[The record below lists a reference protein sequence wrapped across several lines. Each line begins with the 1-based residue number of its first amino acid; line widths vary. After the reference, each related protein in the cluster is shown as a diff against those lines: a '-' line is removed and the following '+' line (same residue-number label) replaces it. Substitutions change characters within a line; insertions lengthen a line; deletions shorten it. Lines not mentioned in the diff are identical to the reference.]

1 MGIARKTLEEK
12 IATVE
17 RFRGYPSLPS
27 DKSENKPDMTETGAL
42 GGNPQFTPL
51 PVIMQ
56 KMEHMELQA
65 WAERDAEREA
75 LHKEFQAVKRK
86 EESKAYAQKWETNVT
101 QETHDPIAR
110 VTAML
115 EQGKQTDG
123 THGYMDMLHGEI
135 TAGRANLNTY
145 AKLNK
150 AKGGY
155 KKRML
160 EFVKTAP
167 KYDGNPEKVFEWC
180 EHLETHL

>member
-12 IATVE
+12 TVE

-51 PVIMQ
+51 QVIMQ

-86 EESKAYAQKWETNVT
+86 EESKAMLKSGKLMTPL
-101 QETHDPIAR
+101 QELQRCWSR
-110 VTAML
+110 VS
-115 EQGKQTDG
+115 KQMGRKDTWICC
-123 THGYMDMLHGEI
+123 MERLQLGEP
-135 TAGRANLNTY
+135 T
-145 AKLNK
+145 
-150 AKGGY
+150 
-155 KKRML
+155 
-160 EFVKTAP
+160 
-167 KYDGNPEKVFEWC
+167 
-180 EHLETHL
+180 